1 MSAFVTNQF
10 RIDNASN
17 FIDSVSTGNYF
28 VFLGLSNETEQ
39 TPSGSGGNAFGRDTN
54 WNSNTVVNMPP
65 NPVDNLDY
73 LYHYRDTTMFG
84 KKVTAENCRKVV
96 KKIEWKQGD
105 RYDTYRHDYSL
116 SNKTSVT
123 DRSTLFGSNYYVIN
137 SEFRVYVCIDNGFR
151 GEYDSNGNP
160 IVDTVVEEPRG
171 NDVAIISS
179 DSDKYKWMYLFT
191 ISASDVI
198 KFDSTDYIVLP
209 NNWLD
214 PDNDDNSITRVR
226 DRSESQI
233 QHVVIDNPGSGYT
246 STTFEIK
253 GDGTGGEVSITV
265 DESGGIIDAVVT
277 SSGSGYTYA
286 YVDLPASG
294 TPARLVPIIP
304 PSTNHGAD
312 IYKELG
318 ADKVL
323 MYARFDSSN
332 TDFIS
337 DTTFA
342 QVGIIKNP
350 KTYGEDSFYTQ
361 DTFSSTYA
369 VQYDNNGEAITESL
383 VGSEIRQER
392 GADDSKIICRG
403 WVVSH
408 DTTNRII
415 RYVHDRS
422 LSYPNGKNQEIST
435 DITDPGVEFN
445 EFEGTVAGGTTNAI
459 TVGLS
464 ETAYNITSTTGTIS
478 GISFTNGIAT
488 PEINS
493 KTGDI
498 IYIDNRKSIQRDL
511 NQKEDVKI
519 ILEF

>member
-28 VFLGLSNETEQ
+28 VFLGLSNETVQ

-96 KKIEWKQGD
+96 KKIEWKEGD

-151 GEYDSNGNP
+151 GEYDSSGKP
-160 IVDTVVEEPRG
+160 IVDTAVEEPRG

-209 NNWLD
+209 NNWLS
-214 PDNDDNSITRVR
+214 DDADSSITRVR
-226 DRSESQI
+226 NRPGSQI

-246 STTFEIK
+246 STTFAIK

-265 DESGGIIDAVVT
+265 DESGGIIDTVVT

-350 KTYGEDSFYTQ
+350 KTYGEDSLYTQ

-369 VQYDNNGEAITESL
+369 VQYADDVIGDSI
-383 VGSEIRQER
+383 VGSRIKQER
-392 GADDSKIICRG
+392 GNIVCRG

-408 DTTNRII
+408 DTTNQII

-422 LSYPNGKNQEIST
+422 LSYPNGKNQEIGT

-445 EFEGTVAGGTTNAI
+445 EFEGSTSGVTNDFTIEPLGVGRTI
-459 TVGLS
+459 TQNS
-464 ETAYNITSTTGTIS
+464 MPIS

>member
-39 TPSGSGGNAFGRDTN
+39 TPSGVGGNAFGRDAN

-73 LYHYRDTTMFG
+73 LYHYRDTTMFA
-84 KKVTAENCRKVV
+84 KKVIPENCRKVV
-96 KKIEWKQGD
+96 KKIEWKQGG

-151 GEYDSNGNP
+151 GEFDSSGKP
-160 IVDTVVEEPRG
+160 IVDTAVEEPRG

-179 DSDKYKWMYLFT
+179 DSDNYKWMYLFT

-209 NNWLD
+209 NNWLTST
-214 PDNDDNSITRVR
+214 DNSITRVR
-226 DRSESQI
+226 DRSGSQI
-233 QHVVIDNPGSGYT
+233 QHVVIDNPGSDYT
-246 STTFEIK
+246 STTAPIK
-253 GDGTGGEVSITV
+253 GDGTGGQVSITV
-265 DESGGIIDAVVT
+265 DEGGGIIDAVVT

-294 TPARLVPIIP
+294 TPAKLVPIIP

-323 MYARFDSSN
+323 IYARFDSSN

-350 KTYGEDSFYTQ
+350 KTYGEISLYTQ

-369 VQYDNNGEAITESL
+369 VQYSGNVIEGSI
-383 VGSEIRQER
+383 VGTQIKQER
-392 GADDSKIICRG
+392 GSGPSAIVCRG
-403 WVVSH
+403 WIVSH
-408 DTTNRII
+408 DTTHQII

-422 LSYPNGKNQEIST
+422 LSYPNGINQEIGSN
-435 DITDPGVEFN
+435 ITTAGVEFN
-445 EFEGTVAGGTTNAI
+445 EFEGGTTNKI
-459 TVGLS
+459 VVGPL
-464 ETAYNITSTTGTIS
+464 ETERNITNNNTSIS
-478 GISFTNGIAT
+478 GISFINGIAT